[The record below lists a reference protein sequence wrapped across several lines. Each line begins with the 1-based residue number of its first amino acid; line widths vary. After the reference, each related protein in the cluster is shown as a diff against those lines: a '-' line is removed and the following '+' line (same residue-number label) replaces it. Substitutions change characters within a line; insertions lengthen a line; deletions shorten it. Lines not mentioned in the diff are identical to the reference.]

1 MDWHP
6 CLQSTDWTP
15 SGRRTHG
22 TVMAKVIAFSQKSFS
37 ISAMYVIKKSR
48 LRSRGS
54 PKSDLNA
61 PLRKFLTRR
70 LPPSHSSV
78 KLVHRET
85 TVCYAYMC
93 QYAYACTEKS
103 SRPAKVLERRCMR
116 YQPEAMRVEP
126 QMSDFALDMLARRR
140 DAGESLET
148 ATVAVL
154 EKLRPNGPTR
164 RST

>member
-1 MDWHP
+1 
-6 CLQSTDWTP
+6 
-15 SGRRTHG
+15 
-22 TVMAKVIAFSQKSFS
+22 MAKVIAFSQKPFS

-48 LRSRGS
+48 FRSRGS

-70 LPPSHSSV
+70 LPPSNSSV

-126 QMSDFALDMLARRR
+126 RMSDFALDMLAQRR
-140 DAGESLET
+140 DAGECLEA

-154 EKLRPNGPTR
+154 EELRPDGPTR
-164 RST
+164 RSI